1 MRKVINFFKK
11 LNNSINYVNKLNT
24 ELSINNDYYILRML
38 VENRILL
45 KKNTQ
50 QKLNVVLIA
59 FEPETWLMFQSIYAT
74 FSKSEKINMTVLVI
88 PYAHSTLPEGIYKDD
103 GLREYLDSIDV
114 PYIYGYNEKTN
125 TWLDLFQL
133 RPDYVFYQAPYN
145 GMYPETLKSGYVSRF
160 AQICFIPY
168 ATILMKGKIEETVYP
183 IDFFKDSTYLFIEN
197 DINKN
202 IITEY
207 FSIKDTLFLEKK
219 IIVTGSTK
227 IENVYTLINDTS
239 LEKNIFTILWLPRW
253 NTREGMCTF
262 FDYYDI
268 LLAYVQE
275 HENVRLIFRPHP
287 LTFQNFIHTGEMT
300 LTEVS
305 RVKETFSTQNLI
317 LDENPDYV
325 TAFNTANVLVAD
337 PTSLIYEFFA
347 TQKPIIYTRKIDI
360 LNAFGAELEKGC
372 YSVTNAEE
380 LKNCLD
386 NLVLKNDRLAKIR
399 SDIIQR
405 YFDKNEKASAQILD
419 ILTH

>member
-1 MRKVINFFKK
+1 MRKIINFLKK
-11 LNNSINYVNKLNT
+11 LNNSINYVNKLNN
-24 ELSINNDYYILRML
+24 ELSINNDYYISRML

-45 KKNTQ
+45 KKMTN
-50 QKLNVVLIA
+50 QKLNIVLIA
-59 FEPETWLMFQSIYAT
+59 FEPATWLMFQSIYDT
-74 FSKSEKINMTVLVI
+74 FSKSDQVNITVLVI
-88 PYAHSTLPEGIYKDD
+88 PYAHSTLPTGTYKDD
-103 GLREYLDSIDV
+103 GLREYLDTLGI

-125 TWLDLFQL
+125 TWIDLFQL
-133 RPDYVFYQAPYN
+133 HPDYVFYQAPYN
-145 GMYPETLKSGYVSRF
+145 GMYPDVLKSDYVCQF

-227 IENVYTLINDTS
+227 IENLYTLINDNS
-239 LEKNIFTILWLPRW
+239 LEKDIFTILWLPRW
-253 NTREGMCTF
+253 NTHEGMCTF

-300 LTEVS
+300 LAEVS

-386 NLVLKNDRLAKIR
+386 NLVLKNDHLAKTR
-399 SDIIQR
+399 SDIIQC
-405 YFDKNEKASAQILD
+405 YFDKNEKASEQILD

>member
-1 MRKVINFFKK
+1 MIKIIQK
-11 LNNSINYVNKLNT
+11 LKQINSIINMLSKQNKNA
-24 ELSINNDYYILRML
+24 EYYNVRIAT
-38 VENRILL
+38 ENRILL
-45 KKNTQ
+45 KKINK
-50 QKLNVVLIA
+50 QKLHIVLIA
-59 FEPETWLMFQSIYAT
+59 FEPATWSLLQPLYKT
-74 FSKSEKINMTVLVI
+74 FSKSEKVIVTIIVI
-88 PYAHSTLPEGIYKDD
+88 PYMHSTLPKGTYKDN
-103 GLREYLDSIDV
+103 GLKEYLNDMGI
-114 PYIYGYNEKTN
+114 PYIYGYNKNTN
-125 TWLDLFQL
+125 EWIDLFDL
-133 RPDYVFYQAPYN
+133 KPDYVFYQTPYN
-145 GMYPETLKSGYVSRF
+145 GMYPDVLKSDYVSQF

-207 FSIKDTLFLEKK
+207 FSIKGTLFLEKK

-227 IENVYTLINDTS
+227 IENLYTLINDRS
-239 LEKNIFTILWLPRW
+239 LEKDIFTILWLPRW
-253 NTREGMCTF
+253 NTHEGMCTF

-275 HENVRLIFRPHP
+275 HENIRLIFRPHP

-300 LTEVS
+300 LAEVS
-305 RVKETFSTQNLI
+305 KVKETFSTPNLI

-337 PTSLIYEFFA
+337 PTSLIYEFFT

-386 NLVLKNDRLAKIR
+386 NLVLKNDRLAKTR

-405 YFDKNEKASAQILD
+405 YFDKNEKASEQILD